1 MGTRNRNN
9 QRNNQSFIEKAGD
22 AALRGLKAFLR
33 FCYRLGAP
41 MCVFLVCA
49 ILFVIAVVIVI
60 TSRSAA
66 RQVRMAD
73 MTAPDLV
80 AAQATAG
87 MPDESYGQEP
97 VPDGQEPAETE
108 EAPSDPVMLEETP
121 EIRIEKGSDGEEV
134 LQVQQRLMKL
144 GYLELDE
151 PTSHFG
157 NATREAVRFFQRQH
171 ELATDGIVGN
181 QTYDLL
187 MSSDA
192 QKYVM
197 KEGAEGKDIE
207 RFQDMLYELGYLD
220 SNQIT
225 GYYGTDT
232 VSAVMAFQKRNS
244 LKEDGKAGEK
254 TIAAI
259 NSSEA
264 RVSVE
269 KEQEIEAE
277 KKAAAAEA
285 AKQSAEGRISAMIV
299 AAKNQLGKPYVL
311 GSKGPNEFDCSGLVY
326 FCLRKAHVYC
336 RRLDADGYSKT
347 NSWKKITSLSEVKKG
362 DLLFFTSD
370 GSSSVGHVDIYI
382 GSGDMIDASSANG
395 KVVRRSCK
403 TGYWKSH
410 FTCARRPIS

>member
-1 MGTRNRNN
+1 
-9 QRNNQSFIEKAGD
+9 
-22 AALRGLKAFLR
+22 
-33 FCYRLGAP
+33 

-49 ILFVIAVVIVI
+49 ILFVAAVIIVI
-60 TSRSAA
+60 TSRTAA
-66 RQVRMAD
+66 RQ
-73 MTAPDLV
+73 
-80 AAQATAG
+80 
-87 MPDESYGQEP
+87 
-97 VPDGQEPAETE
+97 AET
-108 EAPSDPVMLEETP
+108 SDPQIQETVYAGAPASLPERSAEEYAVSDEQNPEEPEDVSPEPEIPEEEP

-134 LQVQQRLMKL
+134 LQIQQRLMKL

-157 NATREAVRFFQRQH
+157 NATRDAVKLFQRQH

-207 RFQDMLYELGYLD
+207 QFQDMLYELGYLD

-244 LKEDGKAGEK
+244 LKDDGKAGEK

-259 NSSEA
+259 NSDEA
-264 RVSVE
+264 RVSAE
-269 KEQEIEAE
+269 KEQEIEEE

-285 AKQSAEGRISAMIV
+285 AKQSAEGRISTMIL

-347 NSWKKITSLSEVKKG
+347 NSWKKITSLSDVKKG
-362 DLLFFTSD
+362 DLLFFTSE
-370 GSSSVGHVDIYI
+370 GSSSVGHVGIYI

-395 KVVRRSCK
+395 KVVRRACK

>member
-1 MGTRNRNN
+1 
-9 QRNNQSFIEKAGD
+9 
-22 AALRGLKAFLR
+22 
-33 FCYRLGAP
+33 

-49 ILFVIAVVIVI
+49 VLFVAAVIIVI
-60 TSRSAA
+60 TSRTAS
-66 RQVRMAD
+66 RQ
-73 MTAPDLV
+73 
-80 AAQATAG
+80 
-87 MPDESYGQEP
+87 
-97 VPDGQEPAETE
+97 AET
-108 EAPSDPVMLEETP
+108 SDPQIQETVYAGAPASLPERSAEEYAVSDEQNPEEPEEVSSEPEIPEEEP

-134 LQVQQRLMKL
+134 LQIQQRLMKL

-157 NATREAVRFFQRQH
+157 NATRDAVKLFQRQH

-207 RFQDMLYELGYLD
+207 QFQDMLYELGYLD

-244 LKEDGKAGEK
+244 LKDDGKAGEK

-259 NSSEA
+259 NSDEA
-264 RVSVE
+264 RVSAE
-269 KEQEIEAE
+269 KEQEIEEE

-285 AKQSAEGRISAMIV
+285 AKQSAEGRISAMIL

-347 NSWKKITSLSEVKKG
+347 NSWKKITSLSDVKKG
-362 DLLFFTSD
+362 DLLFFTSE
-370 GSSSVGHVDIYI
+370 GSSSVGHVGIYI

-395 KVVRRSCK
+395 KVVRRACK

>member
-1 MGTRNRNN
+1 MGKQRRDNRN
-9 QRNNQSFIEKAGD
+9 FIQKAGD

-49 ILFVIAVVIVI
+49 ILFVAAVIIVI
-60 TSRSAA
+60 TSRTAA
-66 RQVRMAD
+66 RQ
-73 MTAPDLV
+73 
-80 AAQATAG
+80 
-87 MPDESYGQEP
+87 
-97 VPDGQEPAETE
+97 AET
-108 EAPSDPVMLEETP
+108 SDPQISETVYAGAPASLPERSAEEYAVSDEQNPEEPEEVSFEPEIPEEEP

-134 LQVQQRLMKL
+134 LQIQQRLMKL

-157 NATREAVRFFQRQH
+157 NATRDAVKLFQRQH

-207 RFQDMLYELGYLD
+207 QFQDMLYELGYLD

-244 LKEDGKAGEK
+244 LKDDGKAGEK

-259 NSSEA
+259 NSDEA
-264 RVSVE
+264 RVSAE
-269 KEQEIEAE
+269 KEQEIEEE

-285 AKQSAEGRISAMIV
+285 AKQSAEGRISAMIL

-347 NSWKKITSLSEVKKG
+347 NSWKKITSLSDVKKG
-362 DLLFFTSD
+362 DLLFFTSE
-370 GSSSVGHVDIYI
+370 GSSSVGHVGIYI

-395 KVVRRSCK
+395 KVVRRACK

>member
-1 MGTRNRNN
+1 
-9 QRNNQSFIEKAGD
+9 
-22 AALRGLKAFLR
+22 
-33 FCYRLGAP
+33 

-49 ILFVIAVVIVI
+49 ILFVAAVIIVI
-60 TSRSAA
+60 TSRTAA
-66 RQVRMAD
+66 RQA
-73 MTAPDLV
+73 
-80 AAQATAG
+80 
-87 MPDESYGQEP
+87 ES
-97 VPDGQEPAETE
+97 
-108 EAPSDPVMLEETP
+108 SDPQISETVYAGAPASLPERSAEEYAVSDEQNPEEPEVVSFEPEIPEEEP

-134 LQVQQRLMKL
+134 LQIQQRLMKL

-157 NATREAVRFFQRQH
+157 NATRDAVKLFQRQH

-207 RFQDMLYELGYLD
+207 QFQDMLYELGYLD

-244 LKEDGKAGEK
+244 LKDDGKAGEK

-259 NSSEA
+259 NSDQA
-264 RVSVE
+264 RVSAE
-269 KEQEIEAE
+269 KEQEIEEE

-285 AKQSAEGRISAMIV
+285 AKQSAEGRISAMIL

-347 NSWKKITSLSEVKKG
+347 NSWKKITSLSDVKKG
-362 DLLFFTSD
+362 DLLFFTSE
-370 GSSSVGHVDIYI
+370 GSSSVGHVGIYI

-395 KVVRRSCK
+395 KVVRRACK

>member
-1 MGTRNRNN
+1 MGKYRKNDRNIL
-9 QRNNQSFIEKAGD
+9 QKAGD
-22 AALRGLKAFLR
+22 AALSGLKAFLR

-41 MCVFLVCA
+41 MCVFLVCS
-49 ILFVIAVVIVI
+49 ILFIIAVIVI
-60 TSRSAA
+60 ISSRTAA
-66 RQVRMAD
+66 RQAEK
-73 MTAPDLV
+73 AEQQIPNLV
-80 AAQATAG
+80 LAHASDQTSGESREAYSVS
-87 MPDESYGQEP
+87 DE
-97 VPDGQEPAETE
+97 QEPAETE
-108 EAPSDPVMLEETP
+108 AVSSDPVPEEEP

-134 LQVQQRLMKL
+134 LEIQKRLMKL

-157 NATREAVRFFQRQH
+157 NATRDAVKLFQRQH

-181 QTYDLL
+181 QTYNLL
-187 MSSDA
+187 MSSEA

-207 RFQDMLYELGYLD
+207 QFQDMLYELGYLD

-232 VSAVMAFQKRNS
+232 VSAVMAFQKRNA

-259 NSSEA
+259 NSDEA

-269 KEQEIEAE
+269 KEKEIEEE

-285 AKQSAEGRISAMIV
+285 AKQSAEGRINTMIL

-336 RRLDADGYSKT
+336 RRLDAEGYSRT
-347 NSWKKITSLSEVKKG
+347 NSWKKITSLSDVKKG
-362 DLLFFTSD
+362 DLLFFTSE
-370 GSSSVGHVDIYI
+370 GSSSVGHVGIYV

-395 KVVRRSCK
+395 KVVRRPCK

>member
-1 MGTRNRNN
+1 
-9 QRNNQSFIEKAGD
+9 
-22 AALRGLKAFLR
+22 
-33 FCYRLGAP
+33 

-49 ILFVIAVVIVI
+49 ILFVAAVIIVI
-60 TSRSAA
+60 TSRTAA
-66 RQVRMAD
+66 RQ
-73 MTAPDLV
+73 
-80 AAQATAG
+80 
-87 MPDESYGQEP
+87 
-97 VPDGQEPAETE
+97 AET
-108 EAPSDPVMLEETP
+108 SDPQISETVYAGVPASLPERSAEGYAVSDEQNPEEPEEVSFEPEIPEEEP

-134 LQVQQRLMKL
+134 LQIQQRLMKL

-157 NATREAVRFFQRQH
+157 NATRDAVKLFQRQH

-207 RFQDMLYELGYLD
+207 QFQDMLYELGYLD

-244 LKEDGKAGEK
+244 LKDDGKAGEK

-259 NSSEA
+259 NSDEA
-264 RVSVE
+264 RVSAE
-269 KEQEIEAE
+269 KEQEIEEE

-285 AKQSAEGRISAMIV
+285 AKQSAEGRISAMIL

-347 NSWKKITSLSEVKKG
+347 NSWKKITSLSDVKKG
-362 DLLFFTSD
+362 DLLFFTSE
-370 GSSSVGHVDIYI
+370 GSSSVGHVGIYI

-395 KVVRRSCK
+395 KVVRRACK